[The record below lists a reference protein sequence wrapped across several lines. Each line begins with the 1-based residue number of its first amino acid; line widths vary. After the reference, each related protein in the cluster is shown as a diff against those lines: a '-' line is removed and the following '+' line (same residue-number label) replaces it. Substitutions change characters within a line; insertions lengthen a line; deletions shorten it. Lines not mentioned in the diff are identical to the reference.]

1 VSISRPTK
9 SGERKWRILIVDD
22 HPIVRRGLADV
33 LSREPD
39 MEGSGGAVNV
49 SEALKALQESSPD
62 LVVVDIT
69 LEDSSGLELIAEI
82 KNRWSDVKTVVWS
95 MFDEKIFAQ
104 RAIRAGAMGYVNK
117 KEPIERLVAAIRQV
131 LGGNF
136 CLSPGMTNW
145 LIRRAAGATPLEED
159 PMGRLSNRELE
170 VFAMLGQGMTTRE
183 IARKLGISPKTV
195 ETHRE
200 NIKTKLDLKN
210 SCELSR
216 RAVLWA
222 LENT

>member
-1 VSISRPTK
+1 
-9 SGERKWRILIVDD
+9 
-22 HPIVRRGLADV
+22 
-33 LSREPD
+33 
-39 MEGSGGAVNV
+39 MEVCGGAVNV
-49 SEALKALQESSPD
+49 SDAMKALQELSPD

-82 KNRWSDVKTVVWS
+82 KNRWSHVRTVVWS
-95 MFDEKIFAQ
+95 MFDERVFAQ

-117 KEPIERLVAAIRQV
+117 EEPIERLVGAIRQV
-131 LGGNF
+131 LDGSF

-145 LIRRAAGATPLEED
+145 LIQRAAGARPLEED
-159 PMGRLSNRELE
+159 PVGRLSNRELE
-170 VFAMLGQGMTTRE
+170 VFAMLGQGMTTRA
-183 IARKLGISPKTV
+183 IARRLALSPKTV

-210 SCELSR
+210 SCALIR
-216 RAVLWA
+216 RAVLWV

>member
-1 VSISRPTK
+1 MAISRPAK
-9 SGERKWRILIVDD
+9 CGKGKCRILIVDD

-39 MEGSGGAVNV
+39 MEVCGGAVNV

-82 KNRWSDVKTVVWS
+82 KNRWSDVRTVVWS
-95 MFDEKIFAQ
+95 TFDEKIFAQ

-117 KEPIERLVAAIRQV
+117 EEPIERLVGAIRQV
-131 LGGNF
+131 LDGSF

-145 LIRRAAGATPLEED
+145 LIQRAAGARPLEED
-159 PMGRLSNRELE
+159 PVGRLSNRELE
-170 VFAMLGQGMTTRE
+170 AFAMLGQGMTTRA
-183 IARKLGISPKTV
+183 IARRLDLSPKTV

-210 SCELSR
+210 SCALIR
-216 RAVLWA
+216 RAVLWV